1 MTPFQFPK
9 ATDAAWVK
17 PLLNAEGL
25 ALCNYS
31 FPVLF
36 CWQHAYDFRYA
47 REGDRLLTRLT
58 SSLGHSYLWPVGEG
72 DPKSALDAITQDARE
87 EGQPLRL
94 IALTQYHKNWL
105 EANYPDRFAFEEA
118 RDGFDYLYDIDRL
131 ADLPGKKLHA
141 KRNHIHRLDEAYP
154 GWDWTPMTQAD
165 IAPCLAMDAAWHQE
179 ALTRE
184 AAEGGLSTLDDEHR
198 ALVLALENRE
208 ALGLDDIVLR
218 WQEEIL
224 GFTLGA
230 LLTENVFDVHFERAR
245 GDIQGAYPAVNR
257 SFAQYIR
264 EKYPQVRYL
273 DREDD
278 MGLPGLRKAKESYY
292 PDYLEVNFSAV
303 EIRCDL
309 TSRPK
314 TEG

>member
-1 MTPFQFPK
+1 
-9 ATDAAWVK
+9 
-17 PLLNAEGL
+17 
-25 ALCNYS
+25 
-31 FPVLF
+31 
-36 CWQHAYDFRYA
+36 
-47 REGDRLLTRLT
+47 
-58 SSLGHSYLWPVGEG
+58 
-72 DPKSALDAITQDARE
+72 
-87 EGQPLRL
+87 
-94 IALTQYHKNWL
+94 
-105 EANYPDRFAFEEA
+105 
-118 RDGFDYLYDIDRL
+118 
-131 ADLPGKKLHA
+131 
-141 KRNHIHRLDEAYP
+141 
-154 GWDWTPMTQAD
+154 
-165 IAPCLAMDAAWHQE
+165 MDAAWHQE

-208 ALGLDDIVLR
+208 ALGLDGIVLR

-257 SFAQYIR
+257 SFARYIR

>member
-1 MTPFQFPK
+1 MIEFFTPELTDRALVDSYFLPSGYRCCEYAFTNIFAWRDAFQEEIATCAGYLTVRCAGPRYFWPAGKGDIRPMLQALELDAK
-9 ATDAAWVK
+9 AQGK
-17 PLLNAEGL
+17 PL
-25 ALCNYS
+25 S
-31 FPVLF
+31 F
-36 CWQHAYDFRYA
+36 Y
-47 REGDRLLTRLT
+47 
-58 SSLGHSYLWPVGEG
+58 
-72 DPKSALDAITQDARE
+72 
-87 EGQPLRL
+87 
-94 IALTQYHKNWL
+94 ALTEAEKERL
-105 EANYPDRFAFEEA
+105 EQLYPGKFTFTLA
-118 RDGFDYLYDIDRL
+118 RDGFDYCYDIHRL
-131 ADLPGKKLHA
+131 ADLTGKKLHA
-141 KRNHIHRLDEAYP
+141 KRNHIHRLDEACP

-208 ALGLDDIVLR
+208 ALGLDGIVLR

-257 SFAQYIR
+257 SFARYIR

>member
-1 MTPFQFPK
+1 M
-9 ATDAAWVK
+9 
-17 PLLNAEGL
+17 
-25 ALCNYS
+25 
-31 FPVLF
+31 
-36 CWQHAYDFRYA
+36 
-47 REGDRLLTRLT
+47 
-58 SSLGHSYLWPVGEG
+58 GEG
-72 DPKSALDAITQDARE
+72 DPRPALDAITQDARE

-208 ALGLDDIVLR
+208 ALGLDGIVTAISTSFTISIGRRRSWASPWAPSLR
-218 WQEEIL
+218 
-224 GFTLGA
+224 
-230 LLTENVFDVHFERAR
+230 R
-245 GDIQGAYPAVNR
+245 
-257 SFAQYIR
+257 
-264 EKYPQVRYL
+264 
-273 DREDD
+273 
-278 MGLPGLRKAKESYY
+278 
-292 PDYLEVNFSAV
+292 
-303 EIRCDL
+303 
-309 TSRPK
+309 TSSTCTSSGP
-314 TEG
+314 EGTFKGPTRR